1 MTGFQHVSLS
11 TEESYNT
18 IATLVYSALEV
29 AGLPAH
35 YHSMGSMMPG
45 AEIEVDT
52 GDDEA
57 GGVHVV
63 WRPSK
68 QLSLAAIELIR
79 QGKLSDPVIEH
90 SGSVKL
96 VMRDAI
102 IAILASAGFTLQPST
117 DDMRPL
123 AILVKSGPADA
134 SKLTNGNN

>member
-1 MTGFQHVSLS
+1 MTDFQHVSLS

-18 IATLVYSALEV
+18 LATLVHSALEV
-29 AGLPAH
+29 AGLPTH

-52 GDDEA
+52 GDDNA
-57 GGVHVV
+57 GGVHVI

-68 QLSLAAIELIR
+68 ELSMAAVERIR
-79 QGKLSDPVIEH
+79 QGKLNDPVIEH

-96 VMRDAI
+96 FMRDAI
-102 IAILASAGFTLQPST
+102 IAILASAGFSLQPST

-123 AILVKSGPADA
+123 AILVNSGPPDA
-134 SKLTNGNN
+134 NESSN